1 MAIKAIATITLHAV
15 VDVAAVYRYYK
26 LQSATADVPNKP
38 TVKPS
43 DPLKNAPEGW
53 SVTEPSY
60 STNSTDKLYTV
71 DLNVFSDDTFDYS
84 AVSLSS
90 SYEAAKAAFNKA
102 MSAENTAGLVKKD
115 VETLTNSSFHSN
127 LSVDGGETMAEYDFQ
142 NCLESGNISAG
153 SDISSDTEAPHVR
166 MNDFAKVIEGETYTW
181 QAESGGEAVTPTTW
195 LYTSADGET
204 FTYLNSLNTASITIP
219 TSASYDVY
227 MRASMPADALSDAHM
242 KLSLANIDAY
252 LESNTATVHFGITI
266 ALNEY
271 PSYKPDDYTWQLS
284 DKSLQNDLITSLNRL
299 NGDLSEAIKGVEETF
314 LAKNEE
320 VAKNLAAATGD
331 LKETNQKVDKL
342 VGDDGYINIVPE
354 ESRIELG
361 KKSGNAKVQITNE
374 RISLKSNNVE
384 GAFIG
389 IEKNKGVFGSGSA
402 YITEYHPKVQNTD
415 GSWTGGLVWIARAN
429 GHLSLKAVD

>member
-1 MAIKAIATITLHAV
+1 MAVKALATITLHAV

-26 LQSATADVPNKP
+26 LQSATADAPSKP

-43 DPLKNAPEGW
+43 DPLKNAPDGW

-71 DLNVFSDDTFDYS
+71 DLNVFSDNTFDYS

-90 SYEAAKAAFNKA
+90 SYEAAKAAYNKA
-102 MSAENTAGLVKKD
+102 VNIEKT
-115 VETLTNSSFHSN
+115 VETISNSSFHSN

-153 SDISSDTEAPHVR
+153 NDVSSNTEEPHVR
-166 MNDFAKVIEGETYTW
+166 MNDFVKVIEGKTYTW
-181 QAESGGEAVTPTTW
+181 QTESGGEAVTPTTW
-195 LYTSADGET
+195 IYTSADGET
-204 FTYLNSLNTASITIP
+204 FTYLSSLNTATITVP
-219 TSASYDVY
+219 TSTSYDVY
-227 MRASMPADALSDAHM
+227 IRASMPVDTLSDAHM
-242 KLSLANIDAY
+242 KLSLDSIGTY
-252 LESNTATVHFGITI
+252 LESDTATVHFGMAI

-271 PSYKPDDYTWQLS
+271 PSYKPDDYIWQLS
-284 DKSLQNDLITSLNRL
+284 DKSLQNDLITSLNEL
-299 NGDLSEAIKGVEETF
+299 NGDLSEAVKSVEETF

-320 VAKNLAAATGD
+320 VAKNLAAATED

-361 KKSGNAKVQITNE
+361 KKSGNTKVQITNE

-389 IEKNKGVFGSGSA
+389 IEENRGVLGSGSA

-429 GHLSLKAVD
+429 GHLSLKAVN